1 MIENLTPQQSWELM
15 QKTPDAVMIDVR
27 TTIEHGFV
35 GHPVGAVLVPWKDAP
50 DWQLNADFIKQVK
63 QAVSDVAIPVLL
75 LCRSGKRSLEAAD
88 VLQQA
93 GFKHLVNI
101 LDGFEGDLDKNKHRG
116 NLSGWRFCQLPWE
129 QS

>member
-15 QKTPDAVMIDVR
+15 QETPGAVMIDVR

-50 DWQLNADFIKQVK
+50 DWQLNADFIEQVK
-63 QAVSDVAIPVLL
+63 QAVSDVASPVLL

-101 LDGFEGDLDKNKHRG
+101 LDGFEGDLDKNKQRG